1 MNERFVFYDHVDNDI
16 YVSKLYQ
23 PADVHLD
30 PRTANPWLVLSE
42 DGKQVWDGNLKQIL
56 VDIPERFNM
65 APCVL
70 GTKVKNL
77 HRLFSLKCLP
87 SNLWLLLYRVSPQG
101 GTIGK

>member
-1 MNERFVFYDHVDNDI
+1 MKDLCFMTISIMTFMSPNL
-16 YVSKLYQ
+16 KQ

-56 VDIPERFNM
+56 ADIPERFNM

-70 GTKVKNL
+70 GTKVK
-77 HRLFSLKCLP
+77 K
-87 SNLWLLLYRVSPQG
+87 
-101 GTIGK
+101 